1 MALTIKYTKALREGV
16 VDSAYARVMFVGPGG
31 VGKSSFQCG
40 LLNNPLPIGDS
51 TQLAESM
58 TVKPISQVWASAS
71 EGPETY
77 FVELTDEDD
86 RMQII
91 AMLHLVA
98 GDVVTASSEYTSSTS
113 GSSDSKSESELEDFA
128 KGITKKVINQIIIKA
143 RSAASALHSIPRS
156 EILLR
161 MWDCGGQRVFLVV
174 LPAFLTRRTMF
185 LLMYDARRRLTDA
198 CVSRT
203 YRNGKVINEHNYE
216 LSTRDMML
224 DWMACIHTMLCDDQ
238 SSNEQVPKYPRFI
251 TVGTHG
257 DDPYV
262 NARKGEILAE
272 LNSACVGKSF
282 VHLHTG
288 SVIIDNTTA
297 GCGESEDPVYKD
309 VRREICSFAKDLTI
323 PTPIKWV
330 LFRRV
335 FQKAVKEKNSPLMS
349 YEEAMQIGR
358 ACNISDEDMP
368 YVLQFYHDL
377 AIFFHYSNVSS
388 LKDYII
394 ANPQWLIDQFAKM
407 LAPEGFE
414 GNQNPSLWELFRK
427 QGILVQPLYKEVWKH
442 SELQAQSLIDLLVH
456 FLLAS
461 PISEE
466 SQVSNV
472 PGKKYFVSCV
482 LEACP
487 ENESK
492 SKKAVVLEAAPIHV
506 RFNTKHV
513 PPGFYSRLV
522 TTLVNEPKCDV
533 IFTEGVYF
541 NRITMLYGNPTSK
554 IDEVIISCGNS
565 SIEFAVSRTN
575 RPSQYSP
582 FSFVCQELLNL
593 VDKCIEAVLK
603 WLPGIEV
610 SYAFPCEHCQIE
622 YPSQPQ
628 HLIPVSLNSTTQAV
642 LRCDKLC
649 FPELTLRHK
658 FWLNISEEEQLLVML
673 AAANS
678 SLSRLKF
685 IHC

>member
-1 MALTIKYTKALREGV
+1 MLTNKYTKALREGV

-40 LLNNPLPIGDS
+40 LLNKPLPIGDS
-51 TQLAESM
+51 TQLAQSM

-86 RMQII
+86 MMQIT

-98 GDVVTASSEYTSSTS
+98 GDIVTAAIEYTSSTP
-113 GSSDSKSESELEDFA
+113 GSSDSESESEEFA
-128 KGITKKVINQIIIKA
+128 KGITEKVIDQIIIEA
-143 RSAASALHSIPRS
+143 RSAASALQSIPRS

-185 LLMYDARRRLTDA
+185 LLMYDARRRLTDP

-203 YRNGKVINEHNYE
+203 YRNGEVINEHNYK
-216 LSTRDMML
+216 LSTKDMML
-224 DWMACIHTMLCDDQ
+224 DWMACIHTMLCDKQ
-238 SSNEQVPKYPRFI
+238 SSDNLVPKYPRFV

-257 DDPYV
+257 DDPDV
-262 NARKGEILAE
+262 NTRYGEILAE
-272 LNSACVGKSF
+272 LNSACEGKSF

-288 SVIIDNTTA
+288 SVIINNTTA
-297 GCGESEDPVYKD
+297 GCGESEDPVYKV
-309 VRREICSFAKDLTI
+309 VRQEICSFARDLTV
-323 PTPIKWV
+323 PTPIRWV

-377 AIFFHYSNVSS
+377 AIFFHYSNISS

-414 GNQNPSLWELFRK
+414 GNHNPSLWELFRK
-427 QGILVQPLYKEVWKH
+427 QGILVQPLYEEVWKH

-482 LEACP
+482 LEAYSA
-487 ENESK
+487 EKESK
-492 SKKAVVLEAAPIHV
+492 SKKAVVLEATPIHV

-513 PPGFYSRLV
+513 PPGFFSRLI

-541 NRITMLYGNPTSK
+541 NRVTMLYGNQDNK
-554 IDEVIISCGNS
+554 VDEIIISCGNS
-565 SIEFAVSRTN
+565 SIAFAVSRTKD
-575 RPSQYSP
+575 RPSQYYP
-582 FSFVCQELLNL
+582 FSFVCKELLNL

-603 WLPGIEV
+603 WLPGIDV

-622 YPSQPQ
+622 YPSKPR
-628 HLIPVSLNSTTQAV
+628 HLIPVSPNSTTQAV

-649 FPELTLRHK
+649 FPELTLHHK

-673 AAANS
+673 
-678 SLSRLKF
+678 F
-685 IHC
+685 